1 MSEVSVIARDLQLD
15 QRVIGRV
22 VVLSFL
28 EGLENL
34 ESFFEIEDELRF
46 EGKEFPLV

>member
-1 MSEVSVIARDLQLD
+1 MSEVSVIARDFQLD

-22 VVLSFL
+22 VIIGIL
-28 EGLENL
+28 EDLKDL

-46 EGKEFPLV
+46 EDKEFTLV